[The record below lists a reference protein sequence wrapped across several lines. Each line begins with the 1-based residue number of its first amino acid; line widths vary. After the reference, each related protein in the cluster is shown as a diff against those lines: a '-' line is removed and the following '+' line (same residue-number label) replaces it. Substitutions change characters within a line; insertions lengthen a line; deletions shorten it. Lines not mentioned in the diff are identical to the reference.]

1 MRKHYIICT
10 LTLKYLRSDLK
21 HLISIDTPGVIRRVS
36 CLFIGHPNLIQGFN
50 TFLPPGYRIECGTAD
65 DPHAIRVTTP
75 QGTTVSPMGS
85 TLALPPAN
93 HSMANGSIHGR
104 LTPGPEPMGRGPS
117 GAWSHNT
124 VSDQFDGTYSPAS
137 RAQVLSGLGH
147 HLEQNEARMSPFDPT
162 NRREQQLM
170 PNNAALLAHQQE
182 QRGVSQLQNAVS
194 AATGEAM
201 SRTNISGVSPLM
213 DAAAPLSGAMN
224 IAGLVNQQGGQSGM
238 EKTRGPVEFNHAIS
252 YVNKIK
258 TRFNSQPEIYKQF
271 LEILQT
277 YQRESKPIQDVYAQ
291 VTTLFNGAP
300 DLLEAFKQFLPES
313 AAHAKAA
320 AARQAAEDATMLSNV
335 RHVYGN
341 EDPQSHH
348 TPRPEQHRLP
358 PLGNFAPTPSA
369 GRDVKRRRVDRQVN
383 AGFTAIN
390 VPAPGPDFGGSK
402 NGIGANKVRRPS

>member
-1 MRKHYIICT
+1 M
-10 LTLKYLRSDLK
+10 
-21 HLISIDTPGVIRRVS
+21 
-36 CLFIGHPNLIQGFN
+36 
-50 TFLPPGYRIECGTAD
+50 
-65 DPHAIRVTTP
+65 
-75 QGTTVSPMGS
+75 
-85 TLALPPAN
+85 
-93 HSMANGSIHGR
+93 HGR
-104 LTPGPEPMGRGPS
+104 LTPGPEPIGGGPS
-117 GAWSHNT
+117 GAWSLQT
-124 VSDQFDGTYSPAS
+124 VSDQFDGSYSPAS

-147 HLEQNEARMSPFDPT
+147 QLEQNQGRMSPFDLPSH
-162 NRREQQLM
+162 REQQLM

-194 AATGEAM
+194 AATGEAL
-201 SRTNISGVSPLM
+201 SRPGMSGVSPLVE
-213 DAAAPLSGAMN
+213 AAIPLSGAMN
-224 IAGLVNQQGGQSGM
+224 IDGLVSQQGGPSGM

-320 AARQAAEDATMLSNV
+320 AARQAAEDATMLSHV
-335 RHVYGN
+335 RGNIYGN
-341 EDPQSHH
+341 EGPPSHH

-369 GRDVKRRRVDRQVN
+369 GRDVKRKRVDRHVN
-383 AGFTAIN
+383 AGFTAMDVSAP
-390 VPAPGPDFGGSK
+390 VPEFGNAGGQK
-402 NGIGANKVRRPS
+402 NGLGPNKVGMPQEE